1 MGYLNINS
9 VRNKF
14 FSIPH
19 LIDNNIDIFTIAET
33 KLDSSFPDSQFLMPG
48 MRKPFRLD
56 VTSGKGGLLVFVNND
71 IPCKY
76 LRNFHLPRDIQAI
89 PIEINLKQRKLLVVS
104 IYRPPDQNLDYFLS
118 SITSL
123 LDHYLTIYEDFV
135 IMGDFNINESN
146 PVMETF
152 LNQHNCKNII
162 KIKTCYKSLEGS
174 CINSTYTRLESKI
187 LRNRSY
193 KDFYKECFLQD
204 LQHGLSINGNY
215 SDFNNE
221 FKEILN
227 HHAPIKQT
235 KVCGNTKPHINKALR
250 KEIMKRFRHKNK
262 ANKSGKEDDKR
273 LYKIQRNK
281 VTKLNNKLKKNVL

>member
-19 LIDNNIDIFTIAET
+19 LIDNNIAET

-56 VTSGKGGLLVFVNND
+56 VTSRKGGLLVFVNND

-123 LDHYLTIYEDFV
+123 LDHYLTIYKDFV
-135 IMGDFNINESN
+135 IMGDFNVNESN

-162 KIKTCYKSLEGS
+162 KNKTCYKSLESS
-174 CINSTYTRLESKI
+174 CI
-187 LRNRSY
+187 
-193 KDFYKECFLQD
+193 D
-204 LQHGLSINGNY
+204 LIITSR
-215 SDFNNE
+215 
-221 FKEILN
+221 
-227 HHAPIKQT
+227 PI
-235 KVCGNTKPHINKALR
+235 
-250 KEIMKRFRHKNK
+250 
-262 ANKSGKEDDKR
+262 
-273 LYKIQRNK
+273 
-281 VTKLNNKLKKNVL
+281 